1 MKQYHEI
8 IILCAILLQTCSFAH
23 FTRFTGNSFLAN
35 IGGALSLYLG
45 VSLVSVFELFE
56 IILRLTCYK
65 NKTKKWGDP
74 NVISSPYVMHS
85 RCRCRVDD
93 CTNPIRDRYTIITS
107 SSTFIIVVFHKL
119 LDQSEACRR
128 KAPNSNLVPQNSYTF
143 VTFPSQNCHIEWT
156 IFKNMLSLFHHKIMS
171 LLVKCINFFHH
182 KKALVTFSS
191 QNYAFVV
198 SMYI

>member
-1 MKQYHEI
+1 MELTTH
-8 IILCAILLQTCSFAH
+8 
-23 FTRFTGNSFLAN
+23 NSFEKGLIESILQLSTPESVALYCVVNRVKIGLEETSPSLAEN
-35 IGGALSLYLG
+35 SWI
-45 VSLVSVFELFE
+45 
-56 IILRLTCYK
+56 
-65 NKTKKWGDP
+65 
-74 NVISSPYVMHS
+74 
-85 RCRCRVDD
+85 
-93 CTNPIRDRYTIITS
+93 IRDRYTIITS

-156 IFKNMLSLFHHKIMS
+156 IFKNLLSLFHHKIMS
-171 LLVKCINFFHH
+171 LLVKCIIFFHH
-182 KKALVTFSS
+182 TKALVTFSS

>member
-1 MKQYHEI
+1 MITYHLMHIFDASTCNHTQYDLNFPPH
-8 IILCAILLQTCSFAH
+8 AFA
-23 FTRFTGNSFLAN
+23 S
-35 IGGALSLYLG
+35 
-45 VSLVSVFELFE
+45 
-56 IILRLTCYK
+56 K
-65 NKTKKWGDP
+65 
-74 NVISSPYVMHS
+74 
-85 RCRCRVDD
+85 RVESWI
-93 CTNPIRDRYTIITS
+93 NRDRYTIITS